1 MYRNLLI
8 ALSVKTLITNISQD
22 KIKDLKI
29 PLPPLPKQKEIAEK
43 VEKMRAE
50 IQEIKN
56 TADETLEQ
64 AKNKIGE
71 MLKV

>member
-1 MYRNLLI
+1 MNNME
-8 ALSVKTLITNISQD
+8 TNILGQANVNTEELGSF
-22 KIKDLKI
+22 KI
-29 PLPPLPKQKEIAEK
+29 PLPPLTKQKQIAEK

-50 IQEIKN
+50 IQELKN

-71 MLKV
+71 MLKS